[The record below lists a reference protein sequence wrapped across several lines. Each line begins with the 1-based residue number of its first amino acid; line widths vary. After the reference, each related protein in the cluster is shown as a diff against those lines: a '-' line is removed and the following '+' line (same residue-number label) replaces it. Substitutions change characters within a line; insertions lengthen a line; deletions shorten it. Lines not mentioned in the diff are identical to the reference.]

1 MQSEPMM
8 KIENPV
14 VLVVEPDPRLR
25 EMLAERLGRSGF
37 PVESVT
43 GGDEALERVRT
54 GHFGLVVCDEQIAGN
69 SGYGLLELVKDHRP
83 DLPVILMTNQGSVQ
97 NAVAAMRQGAVDYL
111 LKPFSLQVFDAA
123 VRKAVLP
130 AIRSAGT
137 HGDEPEILTVD
148 PQFRKV
154 LETARNVAPSQA
166 TILIQG
172 ESGTGK
178 ELLARFLHRHGRG
191 ADTTYLAVNCA
202 ALPDTLAES
211 ELFGYEKGAF
221 TGATSR
227 KVGKFEAAGQG
238 TIVLD
243 EISEM
248 PESLQAKLLRILQE
262 RQIDRVG
269 GSLPVPLEARV
280 VAVSN
285 VDLKQAVAEG
295 RFRRDLFYR
304 INVVP
309 LAVPPLR
316 HRPADVPLLARHFC
330 DKLCRLNG
338 KSTMAISE
346 AAMERL
352 QRYSWPGNVRE
363 LENVMERA
371 VLISTGTE
379 IAAADLIPDAE
390 AEIPLENKA
399 FGIQPGITVREMERE
414 LIFKTL
420 AVVNENRTRAAE
432 MLGISIRTL
441 RNKLREYRQTT
452 VEAECR

>member
-1 MQSEPMM
+1 MQNEPFM
-8 KIENPV
+8 KIENPG

-54 GHFGLVVCDEQIAGN
+54 GHFGLVVSDEQIAGN
-69 SGYGLLELVKDHRP
+69 SGFGLLELVKDHRP

-130 AIRSAGT
+130 AIRSAET
-137 HGDEPEILTVD
+137 HDEETEILTVD

-191 ADTTYLAVNCA
+191 ADTPYLAVNCA
-202 ALPDTLAES
+202 ALPETLAES

-221 TGATSR
+221 TGATSQ

-248 PESLQAKLLRILQE
+248 PEALQAKLLRILQE

-269 GSLPVPLEARV
+269 GSLPVPLDARV

-304 INVVP
+304 INVVS

-330 DKLCRLNG
+330 EKLCRLNG
-338 KSTMAISE
+338 KSTMAISK

-363 LENVMERA
+363 LENVIERA
-371 VLISTGTE
+371 VLISSGTE

-390 AEIPLENKA
+390 AEIPLENKT

-441 RNKLREYRQTT
+441 RNKLREYRKTT
-452 VEAECR
+452 VEAGCR